1 MQRDHYQHHFS
12 LLHMTEPALH
22 HVLCEDAAGGHRM
35 AYWQWGDPAS
45 AHVVLCLHGLTRQ
58 GRDFDVLAQA
68 LVARADGRLRV
79 VCPDVV
85 GRGQSDW
92 LRDPAGYQVPVY
104 AADMVALLGR
114 LHGEHAIETL
124 DCVGTSMGGLIG
136 MVLAGQKDLHLPRPV
151 RRLVINDVGP
161 TIEAAALQRIGRYVG
176 QQGRYANL
184 QQAADALW
192 QISDTFG
199 PHTPDEWLALS
210 RHMVVPAARS
220 SDGSARLEVTGASA
234 EVGTD
239 AWALHYDPAIAV
251 PLRAITPELA
261 QAGEA
266 VMWSLYDAISADTL
280 VTRGAQSDL
289 LSRQTALAMTQR
301 GPKARLVEFDGVGH
315 APTFVSPTQ
324 SGVVA
329 AFLVD

>member
-1 MQRDHYQHHFS
+1 
-12 LLHMTEPALH
+12 MTQPALH
-22 HVLCEDAAGGHRM
+22 HVLCEDAAGGRRM

-45 AHVVLCLHGLTRQ
+45 AHVVLCMHGLTRQ
-58 GRDFDVLAQA
+58 GRDFDALAQV
-68 LVARADGRLRV
+68 LVARAGGQLRV
-79 VCPDVV
+79 VCPDVA

-92 LRDPAGYQVPVY
+92 LRNPAGYQVPLY

-114 LHGEHAIETL
+114 LHHEHAIETL
-124 DCVGTSMGGLIG
+124 DCIGTSMGGLIG
-136 MVLAGQKDLHLPRPV
+136 MVLAGHKELPLPRPV

-176 QQGRYANL
+176 QQAQYANV

-192 QISDTFG
+192 QISNTFG

-210 RHMVVPAARS
+210 RHMVVPAAQRS
-220 SDGSARLEVTGASA
+220 ADGSAGSEAMVKAGDASA
-234 EVGTD
+234 L
-239 AWALHYDPAIAV
+239 AWVLHYDPAIAV

-266 VMWSLYDAISADTL
+266 VMWSLYDAIGAETL

-315 APTFVSPTQ
+315 APTFVSPAQ
-324 SGVVA
+324 SDVVA